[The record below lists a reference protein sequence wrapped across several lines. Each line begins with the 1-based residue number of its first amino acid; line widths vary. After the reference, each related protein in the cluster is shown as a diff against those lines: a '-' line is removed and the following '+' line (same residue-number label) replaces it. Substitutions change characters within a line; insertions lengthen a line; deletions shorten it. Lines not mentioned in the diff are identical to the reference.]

1 MKKGLFFILLVV
13 ILVGILCIVGGNKM
27 EEKNVFRTE
36 TAPIYNHFPD
46 LPETSQMQWYSVTSE
61 GIGLSTTKL
70 YIFAFYDKDICE
82 ELQEMNFETEGADLE
97 FDFAPD
103 EVDGNQKWRYAD
115 QVYFA
120 FQSGI
125 ADDRRMNT
133 KVYINEEGTILY
145 IEAISD

>member
-1 MKKGLFFILLVV
+1 
-13 ILVGILCIVGGNKM
+13 
-27 EEKNVFRTE
+27 
-36 TAPIYNHFPD
+36 
-46 LPETSQMQWYSVTSE
+46 
-61 GIGLSTTKL
+61 
-70 YIFAFYDKDICE
+70 
-82 ELQEMNFETEGADLE
+82 MNFETEGADLE

-103 EVDGNQKWRYAD
+103 EVDGNQKWRYAN

-125 ADDRRMNT
+125 ADYRRMNT